1 MTRHKWARLAML
13 SAVASGRLRPCIC
26 AVAAIVLAP
35 ISTAFAQ
42 ADVAEFFRG
51 KTVSVN
57 VGATSGGGYDHDA
70 RVMSR
75 HLGRFVP
82 GNPSFVV
89 QNVPGARGLT
99 NVNRV
104 YASGK
109 RDGTVMSVVQRGLIS
124 APWLAP
130 QGVQFDV
137 FKFNWLFST
146 ASEPGVAILW
156 HTSPSF
162 NVKDIRE
169 REIVL
174 GGSGDSTVLPQ
185 VFNFT
190 TGTKFK
196 LVTGYPGT
204 ADLVL
209 AMQRGE
215 IEGIGFY
222 TWSNIGARNPDWI
235 TDKKIR
241 VFLQTGST
249 RSPELPDVPTVS
261 ELALNA
267 DKRLIQDLWL
277 APLETARP
285 YAMPPEVPIERVE
298 AVRKAFFEMVKD
310 SEFQA
315 DAKKAGMQ
323 VQPRT
328 ANDIVKILERF
339 KATPQA
345 VIEEARKAVDPKDL

>member
-1 MTRHKWARLAML
+1 MVCVLRGAGIAAALVMV
-13 SAVASGRLRPCIC
+13 SASVAS
-26 AVAAIVLAP
+26 
-35 ISTAFAQ
+35 AQ
-42 ADVAEFFRG
+42 GDIAEFYKG
-51 KTVSVN
+51 KTVSFN
-57 VGATSGGGYDHDA
+57 VGATAGGGYDLDA
-70 RVMSR
+70 RVMAR
-75 HLGRFVP
+75 HIGRFIP
-82 GNPSFVV
+82 GNPSVVV

-99 NVNRV
+99 NVNRT
-104 YASGK
+104 YATGK
-109 RDGTVMSVVQRGLIS
+109 RDGTVATVVQRGLLS

-130 QGVQFDV
+130 QGIQYDP

-156 HTSPSF
+156 HTSPNF
-162 NVKDIRE
+162 NVKDLRE

-185 VFNFT
+185 VYNFT
-190 TGTKFK
+190 AGTRFK

-222 TWSNIGARNPDWI
+222 TWSNIGARNPDWVKE
-235 TDKKIR
+235 KKIR
-241 VFLQTGST
+241 VVLQTGAK
-249 RSPELPDVPTVS
+249 RSAELPDVPTVT

-267 DKRLIQDLWL
+267 EKLQIQDLWL

-298 AVRKAFFEMVKD
+298 AVRKAFFAMVKD
-310 SEFQA
+310 KEFQD
-315 DAKKAGMQ
+315 DAKKAGMT
-323 VQPRT
+323 VAPRT
-328 ANDIVKILERF
+328 AEDIVKILERF
-339 KATPQA
+339 RSTPQA
-345 VIEEARKAVDPKDL
+345 VIDEARKAVNPKDL

>member
-1 MTRHKWARLAML
+1 MACILRHAGTI
-13 SAVASGRLRPCIC
+13 SAALCLFASGS
-26 AVAAIVLAP
+26 AH
-35 ISTAFAQ
+35 AQ
-42 ADVAEFFRG
+42 ADVAEFYKG
-51 KTVSVN
+51 KTISIN
-57 VGATSGGGYDHDA
+57 VGATAGGGYDLDA

-75 HLGRFVP
+75 HIGRFIP
-82 GNPSFVV
+82 GNPNVVV

-99 NVNRV
+99 NVNRT

-109 RDGTVMSVVQRGLIS
+109 RDGTVATVVQRGLLS

-130 QGVQFDV
+130 QGIQYDP

-185 VFNFT
+185 VYNFT

-222 TWSNIGARNPDWI
+222 TWSNIVARNPDWI
-235 TDKKIR
+235 KDKKIR
-241 VFLQTGST
+241 VVLQTGT
-249 RSPELPDVPTVS
+249 KRSPELPDVPTVT
-261 ELALNA
+261 EIAINPEKLQ
-267 DKRLIQDLWL
+267 IQDLWL

-285 YAMPPEVPIERVE
+285 YAMPPEVPVERVE
-298 AVRKAFFEMVKD
+298 AVRKAFFAMVKD
-310 SEFQA
+310 KEFQD
-315 DAKKAGMQ
+315 DAKKAGM
-323 VQPRT
+323 VVEPRT
-328 ANDIVKILERF
+328 AEDIVKILERF
-339 KATPQA
+339 KAAPQA